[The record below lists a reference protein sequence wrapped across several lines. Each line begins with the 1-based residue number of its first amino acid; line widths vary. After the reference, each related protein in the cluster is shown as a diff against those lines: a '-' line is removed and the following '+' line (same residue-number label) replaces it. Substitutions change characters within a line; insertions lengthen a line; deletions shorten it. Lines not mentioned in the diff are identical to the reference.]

1 MVKSAARARVR
12 RRVTAA
18 PPPKPEGSTL
28 VLPRRPRSAFSAG
41 DPFDTQFAGN
51 FASRGSADSDWLGN
65 RLEGVARTRDVINNE
80 PFAHSMVE
88 QKLSLMVGEGWR
100 FESAPEA
107 AAFGLDPASEEY
119 EALASS
125 IELAWRTVD
134 HDPLF
139 RNDWEERLPL
149 DIQIDLMA
157 RNYVGAEGE
166 ALGLVLVDP
175 DSDAPFAT
183 RLQVVDPDRLAQPA
197 GWTEGAGG
205 LIEVESARGE
215 TYTVEVADVRAGV
228 AFDDWGRPAAYHIL
242 DGHPN
247 DIGFKGA
254 LNRFSGRWYPVRTP
268 GFPTD
273 TRPCVLHLMWPQRAG
288 QTRGISDFASAL
300 GTIQAFRDMSEAE
313 RRSRIINALIVAQY
327 TSAMSDPE
335 ALAEILGAA
344 DAKGLIESRVNY
356 YEEHGVGTVAGAR
369 VIQPFPGDRLDWNS
383 EMRSANEWVD
393 TMSFLAL
400 QAGAPIGLGYSM
412 ATRDFSR
419 TTFSSAR
426 TEINDAFRGIKRAR
440 AGLKHFVMRK
450 FLLAVLQEA
459 FEDGRL
465 AVPAGAPSIWENPA
479 AYIEGEWIGPARE
492 YVDPVKEAM
501 GDRMEIENMS
511 AAPSD
516 IAARRGASFDRVI
529 SRTVRDKRKME
540 KAGVS
545 LGDISALGAGVVAAA
560 AADDEEDAPP
570 ARRAARANARP
581 R

>member
-1 MVKSAARARVR
+1 MAKSATRARVR
-12 RRVTAA
+12 RRAA
-18 PPPKPEGSTL
+18 QAGAPRPEASTL
-28 VLPRRPRSAFSAG
+28 LLPRAPRAAYAAG

-51 FASRGSADSDWLGN
+51 FASRGSADSDWLHN
-65 RLEGVARTRDVINNE
+65 RLEAVARTRDVINNE

-100 FESAPEA
+100 FESAPDA
-107 AAFGLDPASEEY
+107 AAFGLDAASEEY
-119 EALASS
+119 EALATS
-125 IELAWRTVD
+125 IELAWRTFD

-166 ALGLVLVDP
+166 AIALVLVDS
-175 DSDAPFAT
+175 DSDAAFAT
-183 RLQVVDPDRLAQPA
+183 RLQVIDPDRLAQPA
-197 GWTEGAGG
+197 GRPDGMGG
-205 LIEVESARGE
+205 EIEVEAAGGD
-215 TYTVEVADVRAGV
+215 TYTLDVTDVRAGV
-228 AFDDWGRPAAYHIL
+228 AFDDRGRPVAYHIL
-242 DGHPN
+242 EGHPY
-247 DIGFKGA
+247 DVGFRGA
-254 LNRFSGRWYPVRTP
+254 LNQFTGRWYPTRTP

-300 GTIQAFRDMSEAE
+300 GTLQTFRDISESE

-335 ALAEILGAA
+335 ALAEILGATN
-344 DAKGLIESRVNY
+344 AKGLIESRVGY
-356 YEEHGVGTVAGAR
+356 YEEHGVNTVAGAR
-369 VIQPFPGDRLDWNS
+369 IIQPFPGDRLDWNS
-383 EMRSANEWVD
+383 ETRSANEWVD

-400 QAGAPIGLGYSM
+400 QAGAPIGLGYAM
-412 ATRDFSR
+412 ATRDFSK

-450 FLLAVLQEA
+450 LLLAILQEA

-465 AVPAGAPSIWENPA
+465 ALPPGAPSIWDNPSA
-479 AYIEGEWIGPARE
+479 FIEGEWIGPARE

-501 GDRMEIENMS
+501 GDRMEVENMT

-529 SRTVRDKRKME
+529 SRTARDMRKMV
-540 KAGVS
+540 KAGVK
-545 LGDISALGAGVVAAA
+545 LGDISALGAGVVAGAG
-560 AADDEEDAPP
+560 EEDVEGAPSP
-570 ARRAARANARP
+570 RVRRP
-581 R
+581 G